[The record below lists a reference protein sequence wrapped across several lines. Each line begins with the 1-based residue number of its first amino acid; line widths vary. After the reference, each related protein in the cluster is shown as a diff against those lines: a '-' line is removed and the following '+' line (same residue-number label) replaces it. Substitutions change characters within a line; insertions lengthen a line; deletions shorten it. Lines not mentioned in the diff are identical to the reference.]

1 MSEEILKALMQL
13 FAIIAKQDVGL
24 STNERK
30 YVHTFLKQQLNES
43 AVKEYLALFDKH
55 IGGQKSKNNDPSA
68 KPKLTSVRD
77 SVKTL
82 GIAKKINKTLT
93 QQQKVVVIVRLF
105 ELINSDKKFT
115 KQRIAIIDTAA
126 DVFNISKEEYKS
138 IEGFVIKENV
148 SEIDDGNIMI
158 VNSDNTKINE
168 ACKKLEH
175 ELDGN
180 LFILKIS
187 SVDLYFLRYDGNDE
201 LLLNGLPINNKSI
214 YLLANGSVI
223 KPPKGKPIL
232 YSDVASKFLADTS
245 FTQINFEAEK
255 LGYVFPNGNIGLRDI
270 AVSETSGKMVAIMGA
285 SGAGKTTLLNV
296 LSGMDA
302 PTKGNVTINNVDVH
316 HNPGKVKGIVGYIP
330 QDDLL
335 IEELTVYNNL
345 YYNAKLVFRDL
356 TDEEIDQRVNKVL
369 NNLGLIHIKHLKVGN
384 PLNKKISGGQRK
396 RLNIGLELIR
406 EPAIL
411 FVDEPTSGL
420 SSKDSENVME
430 LLREITLKGKLIFVV
445 IHQPSSDIYKM
456 FDNVIVLDT
465 GGYQVYYGNPVEGV
479 IYFKQLDNQINS
491 DVGECPRCGNV
502 NPETVFSIIE
512 ARIVDEYGRAT
523 DKRKKSPEEWNEAFI
538 KNYIPQAH
546 EQYNSQTEKQN
557 EQENKEE
564 EITKNIKQPGKKEVE
579 NNKEEANALP
589 ETTRIP
595 TWFKQL
601 KIYFKRDLF
610 SKLANTQYITLSL
623 LEAPLIGFLLAFVI
637 RYIDDPNS
645 SNYIFREN
653 DNVMPYIFMLTIVAI
668 FLGLIVSAE
677 EIFKDR
683 KILKREAFLNLSRS
697 SYLFAKIGILILLS
711 AIQAFLFMI
720 VGNSIMGIKGML
732 FDYWLAFFSL
742 SVMANV
748 LGLNISSAFNS
759 AVTIYIL
766 IPFLIIPQMVLTGAM
781 FSFDKIN
788 KHIGGGK
795 EKVPIIAEVMPT
807 RWAFEALVVDQFK
820 SNKYEQHFYEL
831 EKKERNFNYKNVTY
845 LPELKGFIEKYLVK
859 VSTDTAKQ
867 PISKDDLE
875 LLRNEISKEM
885 ENVRSIKYKY
895 LDKLNKKDFNRNIAD
910 STLAYF
916 ERLQDYYKIRYNY
929 INEKRDAKIR
939 AMQDTPEKKE
949 QFQEL
954 YDDYYNEY
962 LASFVKNSMAPLRL
976 VRLDNRFVRKIDP
989 IYLDPQDKNIYSFRT
1004 HFLAPRKNFFGSFV
1018 DTFTFNI
1025 VVIWL
1030 FTALLYISLYY
1041 ELLSKLL
1048 LSFDKLKGSIKLPR
1062 VKLNL
1067 FKKTGKIFPFKKKK
1081 KKKKTNKK

>member
-24 STNERK
+24 SSNERK
-30 YVHTFLKQQLNES
+30 YVHNFLRQQLNES
-43 AVKEYLALFDKH
+43 AVNEYLALFDKH
-55 IGGQKSKNNDPSA
+55 IGKEKEQENGENT

-93 QQQKVVVIVRLF
+93 QEQKVVVIVRLF

-126 DVFNISKEEYKS
+126 DVFNITKDEYKS
-138 IEGFVIKENV
+138 IEGFVIKEKF
-148 SEIDDGNIMI
+148 EDIDDSSIMI
-158 VNSDNTKINE
+158 INSDTSSVKE
-168 ACKKLEH
+168 KCKRIDH
-175 ELDGN
+175 ELNGN
-180 LFILKIS
+180 LFILRIS
-187 SVDLYFLRYDGNDE
+187 SVDLYFLRYDGEDE
-201 LLLNGLPINNKSI
+201 LLLNGLPISNKSI

-223 KPPKGKPIL
+223 KPPKGKPIF
-232 YSDVASKFLADTS
+232 YSDAASKFLADTS
-245 FTQINFEAEK
+245 FIKINFEAK
-255 LGYVFPNGNIGLRDI
+255 NISYSFPNGNIGLRDI
-270 AVSETSGKMVAIMGA
+270 ALTEQAGKMVAIMGA

-296 LSGMDA
+296 LSGMDS
-302 PTKGNVTINNVDVH
+302 PTKGNVTINDVDVH
-316 HNPGKVKGIVGYIP
+316 TEPEKVKGIVGYIP

-335 IEELTVYNNL
+335 IEELSVYDNL

-356 TDEEIDQRVNKVL
+356 SEEEIHERVMKVL
-369 NNLGLIHIKHLKVGN
+369 ANLGLSYIKDLKVGN

-465 GGYQVYYGNPVEGV
+465 GGYQVFYGNPVEGV

-512 ARIVDEYGRAT
+512 ARIVDEYGRTT
-523 DKRKKSPEEWNEAFI
+523 DTRKKTPIEWNKAF
-538 KNYIPQAH
+538 NENFAPPP
-546 EQYNSQTEKQN
+546 EK
-557 EQENKEE
+557 EKGKDFEE
-564 EITKNIKQPGKKEVE
+564 
-579 NNKEEANALP
+579 LP
-589 ETTRIP
+589 ESTRIP
-595 TWFKQL
+595 SWFRQL
-601 KIYFKRDLF
+601 KIYFTRDLF
-610 SKLANTQYITLSL
+610 SKLANTQYLVLSL
-623 LEAPLIGFLLAFVI
+623 IEAPLIAFLLAFVI

-653 DNVMPYIFMLTIVAI
+653 DNVMPYVFMSSIVAV

-697 SYLFAKIGILILLS
+697 SYLFAKIGILLILS
-711 AIQAFLFMI
+711 GIQALLFVL
-720 VGNSIMGIKGML
+720 VGNSIMEIKGML
-732 FDYWLAFFSL
+732 FEYWLVFFSI
-742 SVMANV
+742 SVLANV
-748 LGLNISSAFNS
+748 MGLNISSAFNS

-807 RWAFEALVVDQFK
+807 RWAFEGLLVHQFVN
-820 SNKYEQHFYEL
+820 NKYQKHFYDL
-831 EKKERNFNYKNVTY
+831 EKKEKNFNYKNVNY
-845 LPELKGFIEKYLVK
+845 LPELKGFVEQYQLKRVI
-859 VSTDTAKQ
+859 SPDQ
-867 PISKDDLE
+867 PAISSEDLD
-875 LLRNEISKEM
+875 LLRNELSNELKD
-885 ENVRSIKYKY
+885 VKSIKFSY
-895 LDKLNKKDFNRNIAD
+895 LDKLNISDFNDDIAD
-910 STLAYF
+910 STYAYI
-916 ERLQDYYKIRYNY
+916 EKLQDYYRIRFNY
-929 INEKRDAKIR
+929 INQKRDAKTR
-939 AMQDTPEKKE
+939 EMQDTPEKKDKY
-949 QFQEL
+949 L
-954 YDDYYNEY
+954 KMYDQYYNDY
-962 LASFVKNSMAPLRL
+962 LGTFAKNTMAPLPL
-976 VRLDNRFVRKIDP
+976 VRIGNRLVRKIDP
-989 IYLDPQDKNIYSFRT
+989 IYMDPQDKNIYSFRT
-1004 HFLAPRKNFFGSFV
+1004 HFLAPRKNFFGMYIN
-1018 DTFTFNI
+1018 TFTFNVI
-1025 VVIWL
+1025 VLWV

-1041 ELLSKLL
+1041 NFLSKMLT
-1048 LSFDKLKGSIKLPR
+1048 SMEKLKHATSRIRIPVPKLKKKSKS
-1062 VKLNL
+1062 VKS
-1067 FKKTGKIFPFKKKK
+1067 KPAKKKK
-1081 KKKKTNKK
+1081 IIKK